1 MPMNT
6 TGTSFS
12 SFGISCHRENSFRN
26 SFLGKN
32 DEVIKCSMGER
43 TIHFSVRKFSG

>member
-12 SFGISCHRENSFRN
+12 SFGISCHRENSF
-26 SFLGKN
+26 
-32 DEVIKCSMGER
+32 
-43 TIHFSVRKFSG
+43 

>member
-26 SFLGKN
+26 SF
-32 DEVIKCSMGER
+32 
-43 TIHFSVRKFSG
+43 

>member
-6 TGTSFS
+6 TGMSFS

-26 SFLGKN
+26 SFRGKN
-32 DEVIKCSMGER
+32 DEVVKCSMGER
-43 TIHFSVRKFSG
+43 SIRFNVN

>member
-12 SFGISCHRENSFRN
+12 SFGISCHRENS
-26 SFLGKN
+26 
-32 DEVIKCSMGER
+32 
-43 TIHFSVRKFSG
+43 

>member
-12 SFGISCHRENSFRN
+12 SFGISCHRE
-26 SFLGKN
+26 
-32 DEVIKCSMGER
+32 
-43 TIHFSVRKFSG
+43 

>member
-12 SFGISCHRENSFRN
+12 SFGISCHRENSFR
-26 SFLGKN
+26 
-32 DEVIKCSMGER
+32 
-43 TIHFSVRKFSG
+43 